1 MVSIRR
7 ATVDD
12 LLKMQ
17 QTNLLCLPEN
27 YQFKYYIYHYLSW
40 PSLLHVAEDHNGKI
54 VGYVLAKLEDEDVKP
69 GEVQGHITSIS
80 VLRTYRR
87 LGVASK
93 LMSHAINM
101 MQEYFEADFVSLH
114 VRVSNRPALHLY
126 HKNLGFDVR
135 GIEKEYYADKE
146 DAYKMRKYF
155 KKDKKPKDEVA
166 IEIKDEIKFE
176 DIKDVFE
183 EIDINGEE
191 IGNKK
196 KETLLPSKNT
206 ILGAL
211 VYYITHC
218 ADTHFAPMN
227 ANWALIPTSAKKNR
241 QPSIDQSL
249 ADTREFWAKVNG

>member
-27 YQFKYYIYHYLSW
+27 YQYKYYIYHYLSW

-54 VGYVLAKLEDEDVKP
+54 VGYVLAKLEDEDIKQ
-69 GEVQGHITSIS
+69 GEIQGHITSIS

-93 LMSHAINM
+93 LMNHAINM
-101 MQEYFEADFVSLH
+101 MQEYFEADYVSLH

-126 HKNLGFDVR
+126 HNNLGFEVR
-135 GIEKEYYADKE
+135 GVEKEYYADKE

-155 KKDKKPKDEVA
+155 KKDKKPKDEVS
-166 IEIKDEIKFE
+166 IEIKDEIKYDE
-176 DIKDVFE
+176 IKDYFE
-183 EIDINGEE
+183 EVDVNGEE
-191 IGNKK
+191 IVKENNEKPEEKESEKTENEEHKEKETQKK
-196 KETLLPSKNT
+196 K
-206 ILGAL
+206 
-211 VYYITHC
+211 
-218 ADTHFAPMN
+218 
-227 ANWALIPTSAKKNR
+227 KKH
-241 QPSIDQSL
+241 
-249 ADTREFWAKVNG
+249 KKKH

>member
-7 ATVDD
+7 ATVED

-101 MQEYFEADFVSLH
+101 MQEYFDADFVSLH

-126 HKNLGFDVR
+126 HNNLGFEVR
-135 GIEKEYYADKE
+135 GIEKEYYLDKE

-155 KKDKKPKDEVA
+155 KKDKKDKNEVS
-166 IEIKDEIKFE
+166 IEIKDEIKYE

-183 EIDINGEE
+183 KVDENGNAIRELKVE
-191 IGNKK
+191 KTDGNEGNKDK
-196 KETLLPSKNT
+196 K
-206 ILGAL
+206 
-211 VYYITHC
+211 
-218 ADTHFAPMN
+218 
-227 ANWALIPTSAKKNR
+227 KK
-241 QPSIDQSL
+241 
-249 ADTREFWAKVNG
+249 KHKKKH

>member
-7 ATVDD
+7 ATVED

-40 PSLLHVAEDHNGKI
+40 PSLLHVAEDHNKKI
-54 VGYVLAKLEDEDVKP
+54 VGYVLAKLEDEDIKQ
-69 GEVQGHITSIS
+69 GEIQGHITSIS

-93 LMSHAINM
+93 LMNHAINM
-101 MQEYFEADFVSLH
+101 MQEYFDADFVSLH
-114 VRVSNRPALHLY
+114 VRVTNRPALNLY

-155 KKDKKPKDEVA
+155 KKEKKPKDEVT
-166 IEIKDEIKFE
+166 IEIKDEIKYDE
-176 DIKDVFE
+176 IKDVFE
-183 EIDINGEE
+183 EVDINGEE
-191 IGNKK
+191 LPVNKNDNNNNNDKNKDDNKDSNDNSNKDNEKK
-196 KETLLPSKNT
+196 K
-206 ILGAL
+206 
-211 VYYITHC
+211 
-218 ADTHFAPMN
+218 
-227 ANWALIPTSAKKNR
+227 KKH
-241 QPSIDQSL
+241 
-249 ADTREFWAKVNG
+249 KKKHK

>member
-146 DAYKMRKYF
+146 DAYKMRKNF

-196 KETLLPSKNT
+196 KEKGKENEENK
-206 ILGAL
+206 
-211 VYYITHC
+211 
-218 ADTHFAPMN
+218 DD
-227 ANWALIPTSAKKNR
+227 KK
-241 QPSIDQSL
+241 
-249 ADTREFWAKVNG
+249 KKKHKKKHK

>member
-27 YQFKYYIYHYLSW
+27 YQYKYYIYHYLSW

-54 VGYVLAKLEDEDVKP
+54 VGYVLAKLEDEDIKQ
-69 GEVQGHITSIS
+69 GEIQGHITSIS

-93 LMSHAINM
+93 LMNHAINM
-101 MQEYFEADFVSLH
+101 MQEYFEADYVSLH

-126 HKNLGFDVR
+126 HNNLGFEVR
-135 GIEKEYYADKE
+135 GVEKEYYADKE

-155 KKDKKPKDEVA
+155 KKDKKPKDEVN
-166 IEIKDEIKFE
+166 IEIKDEIKYDE
-176 DIKDVFE
+176 IKDYFE
-183 EIDINGEE
+183 EVDANGEE
-191 IGNKK
+191 IVKENNEKPEEKESEKTENEEHKEKEKKK
-196 KETLLPSKNT
+196 KET
-206 ILGAL
+206 
-211 VYYITHC
+211 
-218 ADTHFAPMN
+218 
-227 ANWALIPTSAKKNR
+227 
-241 QPSIDQSL
+241 
-249 ADTREFWAKVNG
+249 

>member
-1 MVSIRR
+1 MVTIRR

-101 MQEYFEADFVSLH
+101 MQEYFDADFVSLH

-126 HKNLGFDVR
+126 HNNLGFEVR
-135 GIEKEYYADKE
+135 GIEKEYYLDKE

-155 KKDKKPKDEVA
+155 KKDKKDKNEVS
-166 IEIKDEIKFE
+166 IEIKDEIKYE

-183 EIDINGEE
+183 KVDENGNAIRELKVE
-191 IGNKK
+191 KTDGNEGNKDK
-196 KETLLPSKNT
+196 K
-206 ILGAL
+206 
-211 VYYITHC
+211 
-218 ADTHFAPMN
+218 
-227 ANWALIPTSAKKNR
+227 KK
-241 QPSIDQSL
+241 
-249 ADTREFWAKVNG
+249 KHKKKH

>member
-7 ATVDD
+7 ATVED

-40 PSLLHVAEDHNGKI
+40 PALLHVAEDHNGKI
-54 VGYVLAKLEDEDVKP
+54 VGYVLAKLEDEDIKP
-69 GEVQGHITSIS
+69 GETQGHITSIS

-93 LMSHAINM
+93 LMTHAINM
-101 MQEYFEADFVSLH
+101 MQEYFDADFVSLH

-155 KKDKKPKDEVA
+155 KKDKKPKDEVT
-166 IEIKDEIKFE
+166 IEIKDEIKYE
-176 DIKDVFE
+176 YIKDVFVE
-183 EIDINGEE
+183 VDINGEE
-191 IGNKK
+191 IQVEKKDKDEKENAKEENKEDKKEGGKK
-196 KETLLPSKNT
+196 KRKRK
-206 ILGAL
+206 
-211 VYYITHC
+211 H
-218 ADTHFAPMN
+218 
-227 ANWALIPTSAKKNR
+227 K
-241 QPSIDQSL
+241 
-249 ADTREFWAKVNG
+249 

>member
-12 LLKMQ
+12 LLKKQ

-27 YQFKYYIYHYLSW
+27 YQFKFYIYHYLSW
-40 PSLLHVAEDHNGKI
+40 PALLHVAEDHNGKI
-54 VGYVLAKLEDEDVKP
+54 VGYVLAKLEDEDIKP

-93 LMSHAINM
+93 LMTHAINM
-101 MQEYFEADFVSLH
+101 MQEYFDADFVSLH

-135 GIEKEYYADKE
+135 GVEKEYYADKE

-155 KKDKKPKDEVA
+155 KKDKKPKDEVT
-166 IEIKDEIKFE
+166 IEIKDEIKYE

-183 EIDINGEE
+183 EVDINGEE
-191 IGNKK
+191 IPMENKEKETKEKANEENKEDKKGDTKK
-196 KETLLPSKNT
+196 KK
-206 ILGAL
+206 
-211 VYYITHC
+211 H
-218 ADTHFAPMN
+218 
-227 ANWALIPTSAKKNR
+227 KK
-241 QPSIDQSL
+241 
-249 ADTREFWAKVNG
+249 KHK

>member
-27 YQFKYYIYHYLSW
+27 YQFKFYIYHYLSW
-40 PSLLHVAEDHNGKI
+40 PALLHVAEDHNGKI
-54 VGYVLAKLEDEDVKP
+54 VGYVLAKLEDEDIKP

-87 LGVASK
+87 LGVANK
-93 LMSHAINM
+93 LMTHAINM
-101 MQEYFEADFVSLH
+101 MQEYFDADFVSLH

-135 GIEKEYYADKE
+135 GVEKEYYADKE

-155 KKDKKPKDEVA
+155 KKDKKPKDEVT
-166 IEIKDEIKFE
+166 IEIKDEIKYE

-183 EIDINGEE
+183 EVDINGEE
-191 IGNKK
+191 IPMENKEKETKEKANEENKEDKKGDTKK
-196 KETLLPSKNT
+196 KK
-206 ILGAL
+206 
-211 VYYITHC
+211 H
-218 ADTHFAPMN
+218 
-227 ANWALIPTSAKKNR
+227 KK
-241 QPSIDQSL
+241 
-249 ADTREFWAKVNG
+249 KHK

>member
-7 ATVDD
+7 ATIDD

-54 VGYVLAKLEDEDVKP
+54 VGYVLAKLEDEDIKP
-69 GEVQGHITSIS
+69 GEIQGHITSIS

-93 LMSHAINM
+93 LMIHALNM
-101 MQEYFEADFVSLH
+101 MQEYFDADFVSLH

-126 HKNLGFDVR
+126 HTNLGFDVK
-135 GIEKEYYADKE
+135 GIEKGYYADRE

-155 KKDKKPKDEVA
+155 KKEKKDKKEVG
-166 IEIKDEIKFE
+166 IEIKDEIKYE

-183 EIDINGEE
+183 EVDINGKELSD
-191 IGNKK
+191 KK
-196 KETLLPSKNT
+196 KEEEKNEEEQ
-206 ILGAL
+206 GKENENGEEK
-211 VYYITHC
+211 
-218 ADTHFAPMN
+218 DN
-227 ANWALIPTSAKKNR
+227 KEKGEDKKEEHK
-241 QPSIDQSL
+241 D
-249 ADTREFWAKVNG
+249 KKKKKHKKKK

>member
-40 PSLLHVAEDHNGKI
+40 PALLHVAEDHNGKI
-54 VGYVLAKLEDEDVKP
+54 VGYVLAKLEDEDIKP

-93 LMSHAINM
+93 LMNHAINM
-101 MQEYFEADFVSLH
+101 MQEYFDADFVSLH

-135 GIEKEYYADKE
+135 GVEKEYYADKE

-155 KKDKKPKDEVA
+155 KKDKKPKDEVT
-166 IEIKDEIKFE
+166 IEIKDEIKYDE
-176 DIKDVFE
+176 IKDVFE
-183 EIDINGEE
+183 EVDANGEE
-191 IGNKK
+191 IPMDIKDKTEKEKETKNEENKEEKKEAKRRGKRKK
-196 KETLLPSKNT
+196 K
-206 ILGAL
+206 
-211 VYYITHC
+211 H
-218 ADTHFAPMN
+218 
-227 ANWALIPTSAKKNR
+227 
-241 QPSIDQSL
+241 
-249 ADTREFWAKVNG
+249 

>member
-7 ATVDD
+7 ATADD

-40 PSLLHVAEDHNGKI
+40 PALLHVAEDHNGKI
-54 VGYVLAKLEDEDVKP
+54 VGYVLAKLEDEDIKP

-93 LMSHAINM
+93 LMAHAINM
-101 MQEYFEADFVSLH
+101 MQEYFDADFVSLH

-135 GIEKEYYADKE
+135 GVEKEYYADKE

-155 KKDKKPKDEVA
+155 KKDKKPKDEVT
-166 IEIKDEIKFE
+166 IEI
-176 DIKDVFE
+176 
-183 EIDINGEE
+183 
-191 IGNKK
+191 
-196 KETLLPSKNT
+196 T
-206 ILGAL
+206 
-211 VYYITHC
+211 
-218 ADTHFAPMN
+218 
-227 ANWALIPTSAKKNR
+227 
-241 QPSIDQSL
+241 
-249 ADTREFWAKVNG
+249 

>member
-7 ATVDD
+7 ATVED

-54 VGYVLAKLEDEDVKP
+54 VGYVLAKLEDEDIKQ

-101 MQEYFEADFVSLH
+101 MQEYFDADFVSLH

-126 HKNLGFDVR
+126 HNNLGFDVR
-135 GIEKEYYADKE
+135 GIEKGYYADTE

-155 KKDKKPKDEVA
+155 KKDKKPKDEKS
-166 IEIKDEIKFE
+166 IEIKDEIKYD
-176 DIKDVFE
+176 DIKEVFE
-183 EIDINGEE
+183 EVDENGKELPIEE
-191 IGNKK
+191 K
-196 KETLLPSKNT
+196 KEEKKEEKEKEKEEVKEEKSALRIIVGLIVGLP
-206 ILGAL
+206 
-211 VYYITHC
+211 VC
-218 ADTHFAPMN
+218 
-227 ANWALIPTSAKKNR
+227 
-241 QPSIDQSL
+241 
-249 ADTREFWAKVNG
+249 

>member
-101 MQEYFEADFVSLH
+101 MQEYFDADFVSLH

-126 HKNLGFDVR
+126 HNNLGFEVR
-135 GIEKEYYADKE
+135 GIEKEYYLDKE

-155 KKDKKPKDEVA
+155 KKDKKDKNEVS
-166 IEIKDEIKFE
+166 IEIKDEIKYE
-176 DIKDVFE
+176 DIKDAFE
-183 EIDINGEE
+183 KVDENGNAIRELKVQKTDGNE
-191 IGNKK
+191 GNKDK
-196 KETLLPSKNT
+196 K
-206 ILGAL
+206 
-211 VYYITHC
+211 
-218 ADTHFAPMN
+218 
-227 ANWALIPTSAKKNR
+227 KK
-241 QPSIDQSL
+241 
-249 ADTREFWAKVNG
+249 KHKKKH

>member
-7 ATVDD
+7 ATVED

-40 PSLLHVAEDHNGKI
+40 PALLHVAEDHNGKI

-101 MQEYFEADFVSLH
+101 MQEYFDADFVSLH

-135 GIEKEYYADKE
+135 GIEKEYYGDKE

-183 EIDINGEE
+183 EVDINGEE
-191 IGNKK
+191 ISPKK
-196 KETLLPSKNT
+196 KEK
-206 ILGAL
+206 GK
-211 VYYITHC
+211 
-218 ADTHFAPMN
+218 
-227 ANWALIPTSAKKNR
+227 ANEDNKDDQKKR
-241 QPSIDQSL
+241 
-249 ADTREFWAKVNG
+249 RHKKKHK

>member
-27 YQFKYYIYHYLSW
+27 YQYKYYIYHYLSW

-54 VGYVLAKLEDEDVKP
+54 VGYVLAKLEDEDIKQ
-69 GEVQGHITSIS
+69 GEIQGHITSIS

-93 LMSHAINM
+93 LMNHAINM
-101 MQEYFEADFVSLH
+101 MQEYFEADYVSLH

-126 HKNLGFDVR
+126 HNNLGFEVR
-135 GIEKEYYADKE
+135 GVEKEYYADKE

-155 KKDKKPKDEVA
+155 KKDKKPKDEVS
-166 IEIKDEIKFE
+166 IEIKDEIKYDE
-176 DIKDVFE
+176 IKDYFE
-183 EIDINGEE
+183 EVDVNGEE
-191 IGNKK
+191 IVKENNEKPEEKESEKTENEEHKEKETHKK
-196 KETLLPSKNT
+196 KK
-206 ILGAL
+206 
-211 VYYITHC
+211 TH
-218 ADTHFAPMN
+218 T
-227 ANWALIPTSAKKNR
+227 KKH
-241 QPSIDQSL
+241 
-249 ADTREFWAKVNG
+249 

>member
-40 PSLLHVAEDHNGKI
+40 PALLHVAEDHNGKI
-54 VGYVLAKLEDEDVKP
+54 VGYVLAKLEDEEVKQ

-93 LMSHAINM
+93 LMTHAINM
-101 MQEYFEADFVSLH
+101 MQQYFDADFVSLH

-135 GIEKEYYADKE
+135 GVEKEYYADKE

-155 KKDKKPKDEVA
+155 KKDKKPKDEVT
-166 IEIKDEIKFE
+166 IEIKDEIKYE

-183 EIDINGEE
+183 EVDINGEE
-191 IGNKK
+191 IPQKKEKKENEKGDDDKDEKKDEKK
-196 KETLLPSKNT
+196 K
-206 ILGAL
+206 
-211 VYYITHC
+211 
-218 ADTHFAPMN
+218 
-227 ANWALIPTSAKKNR
+227 KKH
-241 QPSIDQSL
+241 
-249 ADTREFWAKVNG
+249 KKKHK

>member
-7 ATVDD
+7 ATVED

-40 PSLLHVAEDHNGKI
+40 PALLHVAEDHNGKI
-54 VGYVLAKLEDEDVKP
+54 VGYVLAKLEDEEVKP
-69 GEVQGHITSIS
+69 GEIQGHITSIS

-101 MQEYFEADFVSLH
+101 MQEYFDADFVSLH

-126 HKNLGFDVR
+126 HRNLGFDVR
-135 GIEKEYYADKE
+135 GVEKGYYADPE

-155 KKDKKPKDEVA
+155 KKDKKPKDEVT
-166 IEIKDEIKFE
+166 IEIKDEIKYE

-183 EIDINGEE
+183 EVDANGEE
-191 IGNKK
+191 KTREKKDEKDKEEIKDDKKDEKK
-196 KETLLPSKNT
+196 KKRR
-206 ILGAL
+206 
-211 VYYITHC
+211 
-218 ADTHFAPMN
+218 
-227 ANWALIPTSAKKNR
+227 KKH
-241 QPSIDQSL
+241 
-249 ADTREFWAKVNG
+249 K

>member
-40 PSLLHVAEDHNGKI
+40 PCLLHVAEDHEGKI
-54 VGYVLAKLEDEDVKP
+54 VGYVLAKLEDEEVKQ
-69 GEVQGHITSIS
+69 GEIQGQITSIS

-93 LMSHAINM
+93 LMNHAINM
-101 MQEYFEADFVSLH
+101 MREYFDADFVALH
-114 VRVSNRPALHLY
+114 VRVSNRPAIHLY
-126 HKNLGFDVR
+126 QNNLGFEVK

-155 KKDKKPKDEVA
+155 KKEKKDKNEVS
-166 IEIKDEIKFE
+166 IEIKDEIKYD
-176 DIKDVFE
+176 DIKDYFE
-183 EIDINGEE
+183 TVNADGKFVQDLKVEKAGNTEKSEGNKDNKDKKKKK
-191 IGNKK
+191 NKK
-196 KETLLPSKNT
+196 K
-206 ILGAL
+206 
-211 VYYITHC
+211 H
-218 ADTHFAPMN
+218 
-227 ANWALIPTSAKKNR
+227 
-241 QPSIDQSL
+241 
-249 ADTREFWAKVNG
+249 

>member
-27 YQFKYYIYHYLSW
+27 YQYKYYIYHYLSW

-54 VGYVLAKLEDEDVKP
+54 VGYVLAKLEDEDIKQ
-69 GEVQGHITSIS
+69 GEIQGHITSIS

-93 LMSHAINM
+93 LMNHAINM
-101 MQEYFEADFVSLH
+101 MQEYFEADYVSLH

-126 HKNLGFDVR
+126 HNNLGFEVR
-135 GIEKEYYADKE
+135 GVEKEYYADKE

-155 KKDKKPKDEVA
+155 KKDKKPKDEVN
-166 IEIKDEIKFE
+166 IEIKDEIKYDE
-176 DIKDVFE
+176 IKDYFE
-183 EIDINGEE
+183 EVDVNGEE
-191 IGNKK
+191 IIKENNEKPEEKESEKAENEEHKEKEKEKEKK
-196 KETLLPSKNT
+196 K
-206 ILGAL
+206 
-211 VYYITHC
+211 
-218 ADTHFAPMN
+218 
-227 ANWALIPTSAKKNR
+227 KKH
-241 QPSIDQSL
+241 
-249 ADTREFWAKVNG
+249 KKKH

>member
-101 MQEYFEADFVSLH
+101 MQEYFDADFVSLH

-126 HKNLGFDVR
+126 HNNLGFEVR
-135 GIEKEYYADKE
+135 GIEKEYYLDKE

-155 KKDKKPKDEVA
+155 KKDKKDKNEVS
-166 IEIKDEIKFE
+166 IEIKDEIKYE

-183 EIDINGEE
+183 KVDENGNAIRELKVE
-191 IGNKK
+191 KTDGSEGNKDK
-196 KETLLPSKNT
+196 K
-206 ILGAL
+206 
-211 VYYITHC
+211 
-218 ADTHFAPMN
+218 
-227 ANWALIPTSAKKNR
+227 KK
-241 QPSIDQSL
+241 
-249 ADTREFWAKVNG
+249 KHKKKH

>member
-7 ATVDD
+7 ATVED

-54 VGYVLAKLEDEDVKP
+54 VGYVLAKLEDEDIKQ
-69 GEVQGHITSIS
+69 GEIQGHITSIS

-93 LMSHAINM
+93 LMNHALNM
-101 MQEYFEADFVSLH
+101 MQEYFDADYVSLH

-126 HKNLGFDVR
+126 HNNLGFDIR
-135 GIEKEYYADKE
+135 GIEKGYYADKE

-155 KKDKKPKDEVA
+155 KKEKKDKNEIT

-183 EIDINGEE
+183 EVDINGEE

-196 KETLLPSKNT
+196 KEKGKENEENK
-206 ILGAL
+206 
-211 VYYITHC
+211 
-218 ADTHFAPMN
+218 DD
-227 ANWALIPTSAKKNR
+227 KK
-241 QPSIDQSL
+241 
-249 ADTREFWAKVNG
+249 KKKHKKKHK

>member
-54 VGYVLAKLEDEDVKP
+54 VGYVLAKLEDEEAKQT
-69 GEVQGHITSIS
+69 EIQGHITSIS

-93 LMSHAINM
+93 LMNHAINM
-101 MQEYFEADFVSLH
+101 MQEYFDADFVSLH
-114 VRVSNRPALHLY
+114 VRVTNRPALHLY
-126 HKNLGFDVR
+126 HKNLGFDVK

-155 KKDKKPKDEVA
+155 KKEKKDKNEVT
-166 IEIKDEIKFE
+166 IEIKDEIKYDE
-176 DIKDVFE
+176 IEDVFE
-183 EIDINGEE
+183 QVDEE
-191 IGNKK
+191 GKAVPNFKIEQTGRFEQNDDDKDTKENKDKK
-196 KETLLPSKNT
+196 K
-206 ILGAL
+206 
-211 VYYITHC
+211 
-218 ADTHFAPMN
+218 
-227 ANWALIPTSAKKNR
+227 KKH
-241 QPSIDQSL
+241 
-249 ADTREFWAKVNG
+249 KKKH